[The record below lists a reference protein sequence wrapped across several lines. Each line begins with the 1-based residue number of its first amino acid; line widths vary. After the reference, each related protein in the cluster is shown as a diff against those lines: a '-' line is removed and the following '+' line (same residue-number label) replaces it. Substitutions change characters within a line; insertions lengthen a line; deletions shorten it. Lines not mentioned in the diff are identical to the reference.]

1 MKSNFMS
8 YEDWE
13 LIHAERQKARRHKRA
28 LIIKQKLFGLLLV
41 TVGIVCPIFLDGDIT
56 ASVFLLPVGLYLVLM
71 NTEIR

>member
-13 LIHAERQKARRHKRA
+13 LIHAERQKARRHKCA

-41 TVGIVCPIFLDGDIT
+41 TVGILCPILLDGDIT
-56 ASVFLLPVGLYLVLM
+56 ASVFCLPIGLYLVGCQSV
-71 NTEIR
+71 IR